1 MINLEK
7 ITNNIQTRDDF
18 LEFMEIIN
26 GYKNYKDGKSFAG
39 EKFKNKNLIPFYEG
53 ILDYLTPPENNNLKN
68 EITNDSD
75 EITWK
80 LLAKMIV
87 AGMNNY

>member
-1 MINLEK
+1 MINLEN

-26 GYKNYKDGKSFAG
+26 GYKKFKNGENFDR

-53 ILDYLTPPENNNLKN
+53 ILNYSTPPENNNLKN
-68 EITNDSD
+68 EIINDSD